1 MARFALPRPLFAA
14 ATPMFGVL
22 PTLAPLVLAAGCSAS
37 HQQKPLTPPEVTP
50 AGVSARVNIPGDLN
64 VNPAETVTGAAAA
77 GRAGPPPMPDNA
89 AAGRTAQPPSQ
100 TVVPPPAIF
109 SLPDAFPFGVPPGPA
124 LQPPSQAVVP
134 PPAVFSLPDAIAF
147 GLQSNPRLRSSRAA
161 ISRAQGQEQ
170 IAFSPFLPQID
181 ILGQYGAVS
190 STYAPGVPGNE
201 GFILASGDGTRSYAE
216 TELALQWTLFDFGRT
231 SGRYG
236 QAVARERIT
245 ELQFTRAA
253 QTIEFDVSS
262 AYLDLLLA
270 RASRRVQEDA
280 VRRAQAILDD
290 TSARRIGGV
299 ALKEDVLRADV
310 QRSET
315 QEALI
320 VARQGE
326 FNAVAR
332 LNNAMGRNASWPL
345 EILDMNLEPSMPASL
360 AQLLEMAAAERP
372 EVALVRQAAEAAQQG
387 SIAARGE
394 FQPRI
399 FVRAAA
405 GRTDGENVVTGWQ
418 EGAGLHLEMPLYAGG
433 RHQGEAQAA
442 DADVDTALANAQTIL
457 DDISLEVNIAYRG
470 AIASR
475 ERINLARTAVVQ
487 AEENMRLLG
496 VRYRNG
502 NATPTDIVD
511 SEAALTRSQQR
522 FFSAT
527 YTYLAAL
534 SRLVYALG
542 LRQEAWLP
550 KPNAAPPQKPAE
562 EVPPPRK
569 LPGAP

>member
-14 ATPMFGVL
+14 TTPMFGVL
-22 PTLAPLVLAAGCSAS
+22 RALAPLVLAAGCSAT
-37 HQQKPLTPPEVTP
+37 HQEKPPIPPEVTP
-50 AGVSARVNIPGDLN
+50 VGVSARVNVPSDLD
-64 VNPAETVTGAAAA
+64 VSPTESVVGAAAA
-77 GRAGPPPMPDNA
+77 GRAGAPPTPDL
-89 AAGRTAQPPSQ
+89 AGRAVQPPSQ
-100 TVVPPPAIF
+100 TVAPPPAVF
-109 SLPDAFPFGVPPGPA
+109 SLPEPIPFGASAGPA

-134 PPAVFSLPDAIAF
+134 PPAVFSLPDAITF
-147 GLQSNPRLRSSRAA
+147 GLQNNPRLRSSRAA

-181 ILGQYGAVS
+181 VLGQYGVVS

-201 GFILASGDGTRSYAE
+201 GFILASGDGTRSYEE

-231 SGRYG
+231 NGRYG

-245 ELQFTRAA
+245 ELQLTRAA

-290 TSARRIGGV
+290 TTARRIGGV

-310 QRSET
+310 QRSES
-315 QEALI
+315 QEAL
-320 VARQGE
+320 VLARQGE

-332 LNNAMGRNASWPL
+332 LNNAMGRNPSWPL
-345 EILDMNLEPSMPASL
+345 EIVDMNLEPTTPVSL
-360 AQLLEMAAAERP
+360 AQLLDMAAAERP

-394 FQPRI
+394 FKPRI

-418 EGAGLHLEMPLYAGG
+418 EGVGLHLEMPLYAGG

-470 AIASR
+470 VIASR
-475 ERINLARTAVVQ
+475 ERIDLARTAVVQ
-487 AEENMRLLG
+487 AEENMRLLT

-511 SEAALTRSQQR
+511 SQAALTRSQQR
-522 FFSAT
+522 FFSST
-527 YTYLAAL
+527 YTYSAAL
-534 SRLVYALG
+534 SRLNYALG

-550 KPNAAPPQKPAE
+550 KANAAPAQKPAE